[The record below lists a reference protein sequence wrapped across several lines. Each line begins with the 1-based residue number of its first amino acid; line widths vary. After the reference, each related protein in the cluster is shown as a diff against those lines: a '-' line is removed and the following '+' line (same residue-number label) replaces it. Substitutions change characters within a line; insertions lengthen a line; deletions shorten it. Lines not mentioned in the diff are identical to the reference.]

1 MGGRGQTWTKTK
13 TRKKEEGDGGGAPG
27 RGRRE
32 ERNQRPAETAGNE
45 LDNARGVGRTLT
57 AEHLGSD
64 SVTCPLPPSPH
75 QCPLCEIRVKC
86 LPSAPGA
93 PC

>member
-13 TRKKEEGDGGGAPG
+13 TRKKEEGVGGGAPG

-32 ERNQRPAETAGNE
+32 ERYQRLAETAGNVSWTMP
-45 LDNARGVGRTLT
+45 GVWVALT

>member
-32 ERNQRPAETAGNE
+32 ERYQRPAETAGNVSWTMPGVWV
-45 LDNARGVGRTLT
+45 ARSL
-57 AEHLGSD
+57 LN
-64 SVTCPLPPSPH
+64 
-75 QCPLCEIRVKC
+75 I
-86 LPSAPGA
+86 
-93 PC
+93 